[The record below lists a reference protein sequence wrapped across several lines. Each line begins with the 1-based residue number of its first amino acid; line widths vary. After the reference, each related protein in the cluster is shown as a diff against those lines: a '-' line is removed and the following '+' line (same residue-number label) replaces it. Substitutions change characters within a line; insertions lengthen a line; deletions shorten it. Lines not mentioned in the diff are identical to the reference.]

1 MILIFFGPPGA
12 GKGTQA
18 SLISNKL
25 YIPHISTG
33 EILRKKLLDADLLSL
48 KIKKVID
55 SGNLVSDDILNKLVS
70 NRLNN
75 LDCKNGFIL
84 DGYPRTLSQNN
95 YLEEYLKNKKLHIS
109 NIFELFID
117 KEVIVKRINF
127 RSNIENRQDDKEEI
141 IKIRIKKYAEETRP
155 LSDYYSLNYSE
166 NYNVING
173 NQEIEMIQE
182 DILKI
187 VKKWGFSMI
196 NTCFLTW
203 LLC

>member
-18 SLISNKL
+18 SLISHKL
-25 YIPHISTG
+25 SIPHISTG
-33 EILRKKLLDADLLSL
+33 EILRKKLLDTDSLSL

-55 SGNLVSDDILNKLVS
+55 SGNLVSDDTLNELVS

-84 DGYPRTLSQNN
+84 DGYPRTLLQKN
-95 YLEEYLKNKKLHIS
+95 YFEKYLKNKKLNIS
-109 NIFELFID
+109 NIFELLID
-117 KEVIVKRINF
+117 EKVIVERINF
-127 RSNIENRQDDKEEI
+127 RSNIENRQDDKAEI

-155 LSDYYSLNYSE
+155 LSDYYSMNYSE
-166 NYNVING
+166 NYKVING

-187 VKKWGFSMI
+187 VKK
-196 NTCFLTW
+196 
-203 LLC
+203 

>member
-109 NIFELFID
+109 NIFELLID

-187 VKKWGFSMI
+187 VKK
-196 NTCFLTW
+196 
-203 LLC
+203 

>member
-18 SLISNKL
+18 SLISHKL
-25 YIPHISTG
+25 SIPHISTG
-33 EILRKKLLDADLLSL
+33 EILRKKLLDTDSLSL

-55 SGNLVSDDILNKLVS
+55 SGNLVSDDTLNELVS

-84 DGYPRTLSQNN
+84 DGYPRTLLQKN
-95 YLEEYLKNKKLHIS
+95 YFEKYLKNKKLNIS
-109 NIFELFID
+109 NIFELLID
-117 KEVIVKRINF
+117 EKVIVERINF
-127 RSNIENRQDDKEEI
+127 RSNIENRQDDKAEI
-141 IKIRIKKYAEETRP
+141 IKIRIKKYTEETRP

-166 NYNVING
+166 YYNVING

-187 VKKWGFSMI
+187 VKK
-196 NTCFLTW
+196 
-203 LLC
+203 